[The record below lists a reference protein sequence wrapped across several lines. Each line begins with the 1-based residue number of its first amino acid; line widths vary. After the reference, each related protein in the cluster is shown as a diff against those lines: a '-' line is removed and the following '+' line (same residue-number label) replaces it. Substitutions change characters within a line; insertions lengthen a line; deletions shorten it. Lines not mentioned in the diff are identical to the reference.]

1 MMQESGGR
9 GNDPMQASESG
20 FNKTYSHK
28 PNSITNPE
36 YSIQCGVQA
45 IASTLKQAKG
55 SSPVDMD
62 HIKLALQGY
71 NFGNGYISWA
81 VSKYCGYSKANAEEF
96 FKEQAK
102 KHGWSPYGDT
112 EYVEHVLRYYPYGNY
127 TYDVVNTGPG
137 KLGLPIKGMKRGNI
151 TSHFGA
157 RSSPGG
163 IGSTNHQGLDI
174 GFPTGTHVLALKREQ

>member
-36 YSIQCGVQA
+36 YSIQCDVQA
-45 IASTLKQAKG
+45 IASTLKQAKV

-157 RSSPGG
+157 RSSLGG